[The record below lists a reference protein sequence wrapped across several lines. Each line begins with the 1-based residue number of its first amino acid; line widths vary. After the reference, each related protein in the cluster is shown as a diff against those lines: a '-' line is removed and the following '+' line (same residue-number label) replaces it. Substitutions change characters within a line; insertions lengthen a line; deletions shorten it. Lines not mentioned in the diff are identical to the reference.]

1 MDPAGEHV
9 KLQKAGELVAE
20 RLRTR
25 IISGE
30 LSVGDRLP
38 PEEELTAHFGVA
50 RTTLREALRILETQG
65 LIEIRRGRGGG
76 GVVTRP
82 KPDQLAW
89 SLALLLQ
96 FDGVTTS
103 DLDHA
108 RQLIEP
114 ALARQLAAHHSD
126 DDVAALGAA
135 IDAADQAADASDA
148 AAFAA
153 AAARVH
159 ETIVERSGNVTLA
172 TLSNLLHLLVQH
184 YYEQGAQRS
193 DQALMRRAVRSYR
206 KLLALVIDGDAE
218 GAETHWR
225 KQMSNTLAHRNPSEP
240 LQM

>member
-1 MDPAGEHV
+1 MDPTGEHV
-9 KLQKAGELVAE
+9 KVQKAGELVAE
-20 RLRTR
+20 RLRRR
-25 IISGE
+25 IINGD

-76 GVVTRP
+76 GVITRP

-89 SLALLLQ
+89 NLALLLQ
-96 FDGVTTS
+96 FDGVTTA
-103 DLDHA
+103 DLDNA

-114 ALARQLAAHHSD
+114 ALARQLAARHSD
-126 DDVAALGAA
+126 DDVAALTAC
-135 IDAADQAADASDA
+135 IEAADIAADAGDVTQ
-148 AAFAA
+148 FAI

-159 ETIVERSGNVTLA
+159 ETIIERSGNVTLA

-184 YYEQGAQRS
+184 YYEQGARRS

-206 KLLALVIDGDAE
+206 KLLALVIAGDAK

-225 KQMSNTLAHRNPSEP
+225 KQMATTLAHRDPSEP